1 MSGFRYNNLMKT
13 INILSW
19 NVNGLRAVINK
30 GFMDFLEAQK
40 PDILGIQE
48 TKLQEHQLPKE
59 IHRSP
64 AYRTAWNFAERKG
77 YSGTGVFFRTSPLAI
92 KTHGFPHRV
101 LDQEGRI
108 IELEYDA
115 FTVFNIYFP
124 NGQMSEERLQ
134 YKLKFYD
141 ESLKYFNRLK
151 DSGKN
156 LIIMGDYNTA
166 HKPIDLKNPKNNE
179 DRSGFLP
186 IERAWIDKLIA
197 SGYQD
202 TFRLFN
208 QEPEQYTWWTYRF
221 RAREKNIGWRIDY
234 FFVNENLVDNIT
246 DSFILSGIYGSD
258 HCPIGLKINI
268 VE

>member
-1 MSGFRYNNLMKT
+1 MKT
-13 INILSW
+13 INMLSW

-30 GFMDFLEAQK
+30 GFLDFLEAQK

-48 TKLQEHQLPKE
+48 TKLQEHQLPEE
-59 IHRSP
+59 IHRLP

-77 YSGTGVFFRTSPLAI
+77 YSGTGVFFRNPPLAI
-92 KTHGFPHRV
+92 KTHGFPHEV
-101 LDQEGRI
+101 LNQEGRI
-108 IELEYDA
+108 IELEYET

-151 DSGKN
+151 NSGKN

-208 QEPEQYTWWTYRF
+208 KEPEQYTWWTYRF

-234 FFVNENLVDNIT
+234 FFVNDNLVDRIA
-246 DSFILSGIYGSD
+246 DSYILSGVYGSD

-268 VE
+268 V